1 MPEVLRNS
9 AGAHVER
16 VAVIELAWRPAW
28 LFFSW
33 LAWLF
38 AAPVQAQGTVFPPDP
53 KSWQTPQGVAGVF
66 QQACLRTEAQNDAAV
81 DWALTQGFEPLD
93 AFSGSAQDMLEG
105 QPGTVLTAP
114 GSEGRVLLVI
124 TEDRRCTVWAQ
135 RISGP
140 ALRLAMAEMLGRAG
154 SSGARAQLQLE
165 RNIERS
171 GAWRNQMQWRYRPVG
186 GSVEFGL
193 GAVTTLTAAPATQA
207 LNMAPWQ
214 AITPSP
220 DGMKAR

>member
-1 MPEVLRNS
+1 MATVVRTS
-9 AGAHVER
+9 AGARAGCV
-16 VAVIELAWRPAW
+16 VVIEPAWRSAL
-28 LFFSW
+28 LFATG
-33 LAWLF
+33 LGLLF
-38 AAPVQAQGTVFPPDP
+38 AASVQAQGAVFPPDP
-53 KSWQTPQGVAGVF
+53 KSWQTPQGVASVF
-66 QQACLRTEAQNDAAV
+66 QQACVRTEAQNDAAV

-124 TEDRRCTVWAQ
+124 AQDRRCTVWAQ

-140 ALRLAMAEMLGRAG
+140 ALRQAMAEMLGRVAVG
-154 SSGARAQLQLE
+154 GARPQLQLE

-171 GAWRNQMQWRYRPVG
+171 GAWRNQMQWRHRAVG
-186 GSVEFGL
+186 GSLEFGL

-220 DGMKAR
+220 DGMKGR

>member
-1 MPEVLRNS
+1 MPTLLITS
-9 AGAHVER
+9 AGARADR
-16 VAVIELAWRPAW
+16 VAFNGLAWWAAL
-28 LFFSW
+28 LFPSL
-33 LAWLF
+33 LALLF
-38 AAPVQAQGTVFPPDP
+38 TAPVRAQGAVFPPDP
-53 KSWQTPQGVAGVF
+53 KSWQTPQGVASVF
-66 QQACLRTEAQNDAAV
+66 QQACVRTEAQNDAAV

-124 TEDRRCTVWAQ
+124 AQDRRCTVWAQ

-140 ALRLAMAEMLGRAG
+140 ALRQAMAEMLGRVAVG
-154 SSGARAQLQLE
+154 GARPQLQLE

-171 GAWRNQMQWRYRPVG
+171 GAWRNQMQWRYRAVG
-186 GSVEFGL
+186 GSLEFGL

-214 AITPSP
+214 AITASP
-220 DGMKAR
+220 DGMKGR